1 LWGRRGTPRLYA
13 MTLPLSI
20 YDMLDFNNTEIAFS
34 SKSRGELQ
42 NAYWLFNTI
51 KYPWLVKCAKVATSI
66 ALKIHFPLAW
76 AVKPTLY
83 KQFVGGETL
92 QDCSAAINHLMKYNV
107 KSTLDYSAESEQT
120 PEGIQATFEE
130 TLRSI
135 DFAKGNTNLAYAVFK
150 PSTITTDELLAKASE
165 KREELTIDD
174 VRHFREF
181 RERFM
186 ALCQRAYDNDV
197 RILVDAE
204 DYCFQ
209 DAIDALT
216 DEAMR
221 KFNKKRAIVF
231 ATLQMYRHDRMPY
244 LRRIYDDAVAKGYIA
259 GVKFV
264 RGAYM
269 EAERARAAALDYPD
283 PICKDKQ
290 ATDENYDAAVRFT
303 MDHLDRF
310 EMFMGT
316 HNEESNYKLAKLM
329 DEKGIARDDSRV
341 FFAQLLGM
349 SDNIS
354 FNLAH
359 AGYNVTKYV
368 PYASVRDVLPYLIRR
383 AEENTS
389 VAGQTSRELR
399 MLEMEMARRKE
410 HKPAEGR

>member
-1 LWGRRGTPRLYA
+1 
-13 MTLPLSI
+13 
-20 YDMLDFNNTEIAFS
+20 MLDFNNTEIAFS
-34 SKSRGELQ
+34 AKSEGELK
-42 NAYWLFNTI
+42 NAYLLFNTI
-51 KYPWLVKCAKVATSI
+51 KYPGLVKFAKWATMI

-92 QDCSAAINHLMKYNV
+92 QDCEKAINHLKEFNV
-107 KSTLDYSAESEQT
+107 MSTLDFSAEGEQT
-120 PEGIQATFEE
+120 PEGIQATFDE
-130 TLRSI
+130 TIRSI
-135 DFAKGNTNLAYAVFK
+135 DYAKENKNLAYAVFK

-165 KREELTIDD
+165 RHSELTIEE
-174 VRHFREF
+174 VKAFREF
-181 RERFM
+181 KERFM
-186 ALCQRAYDNDV
+186 ALCQRAYENDV

-209 DAIDALT
+209 DAIDKLT
-216 DEAMR
+216 DDAMR

-231 ATLQMYRHDRMPY
+231 ATLQMYRHDRMAY
-244 LRRIYDDAVAKGYIA
+244 LQKIYADAIEKNYIP
-259 GVKFV
+259 GIKFV

-269 EAERARAAALDYPD
+269 EEERARAAAMGYPD

-290 ATDENYDAAVRFT
+290 ATDENYDAGVRFVV
-303 MDHLDRF
+303 DHIDRF

-316 HNEESNYKLAKLM
+316 HNEESNYKLAKLIE
-329 DEKGIARDDSRV
+329 EKGLQKNDPRI

-359 AGYNVTKYV
+359 EGYNVTKYV
-368 PYASVRDVLPYLIRR
+368 PYARVNDVLPYLIRR

-389 VAGQTSRELR
+389 VAGQTGRELR
-399 MLEMEMARRKE
+399 MLKTEMERRK
-410 HKPAEGR
+410 KK

>member
-1 LWGRRGTPRLYA
+1 
-13 MTLPLSI
+13 
-20 YDMLDFNNTEIAFS
+20 MLDFNNTEIAFS
-34 SKSRGELQ
+34 GKSGLELK
-42 NAYWLFNTI
+42 NAYLLFNTI
-51 KYPWLVKCAKVATSI
+51 KYPWLVKCAKVATNI

-92 QDCSAAINHLMKYNV
+92 EDCSAAISHLMKYNV
-107 KSTLDYSAESEQT
+107 KSTLDFSAESEQT
-120 PEGIQATFEE
+120 PEGIEATFQE

-135 DFAKGNTNLAYAVFK
+135 DFAKGNGNLAYAVFK
-150 PSTITTDELLAKASE
+150 PSTITTDELLSKASE
-165 KREELTIDD
+165 KREDLTIDD
-174 VRHFREF
+174 LHQFRQF

-186 ALCQRAYDNDV
+186 TLCQRAYDNDV

-221 KFNKKRAIVF
+221 KFNKRRAIVF

-244 LRRIYDDAVAKGYIA
+244 LRRIYDDAVEKNYIA

-269 EAERARAAALDYPD
+269 EAERERAAMMGYPD
-283 PICKDKQ
+283 PICKDKKT
-290 ATDENYDAAVRFT
+290 TDENYDAAVSYT

-329 DEKGIARDDSRV
+329 DEKGIAHDDPRI

-359 AGYNVTKYV
+359 AGFNVTKYV

-389 VAGQTSRELR
+389 VAGQTGRELR
-399 MLEMEMARRKE
+399 MLKAEMKRR
-410 HKPAEGR
+410 GRGK

>member
-1 LWGRRGTPRLYA
+1 
-13 MTLPLSI
+13 
-20 YDMLDFNNTEIAFS
+20 MLDFNNTEIAFS
-34 SKSRGELQ
+34 AKSEGELK
-42 NAYWLFNTI
+42 NAYLLFNTI
-51 KYPWLVKCAKVATSI
+51 KYPGLVKFAKWATLI

-92 QDCSAAINHLMKYNV
+92 QDCEKAINHLKEFNV
-107 KSTLDYSAESEQT
+107 MSTLDFSAEGEQT
-120 PEGIQATFEE
+120 PEGIQATFDE
-130 TLRSI
+130 TIRSI
-135 DFAKGNTNLAYAVFK
+135 DYAKENKNHAYAVFK

-165 KREELTIDD
+165 RHSELTIEE
-174 VRHFREF
+174 VKAFREF
-181 RERFM
+181 KERFM
-186 ALCQRAYDNDV
+186 ALCQRAYENDV

-209 DAIDALT
+209 DAIDKLT
-216 DEAMR
+216 DDAMR

-231 ATLQMYRHDRMPY
+231 ATLQMYRHDRMAY
-244 LRRIYDDAVAKGYIA
+244 LQKIYADAIEKDYIP
-259 GVKFV
+259 GIKFV

-269 EAERARAAALDYPD
+269 EEERARAAAMGYPD

-290 ATDENYDAAVRFT
+290 ATDENYDAGVRFVV
-303 MDHLDRF
+303 DHIDRF

-316 HNEESNYKLAKLM
+316 HNEESNYKLAKLIE
-329 DEKGIARDDSRV
+329 EKGLKKNDPRI

-359 AGYNVTKYV
+359 EGYNVTKYV
-368 PYASVRDVLPYLIRR
+368 PYAKVNDVLPYLIRR

-389 VAGQTSRELR
+389 VAGQTGRELR
-399 MLEMEMARRKE
+399 MLKAEMERRKR
-410 HKPAEGR
+410 K

>member
-1 LWGRRGTPRLYA
+1 
-13 MTLPLSI
+13 
-20 YDMLDFNNTEIAFS
+20 MLDFDNTEIAFS
-34 SKSRGELQ
+34 SKSQSELK
-42 NAYWLFNTI
+42 NAYLLFNTI
-51 KYPWLVKCAKVATSI
+51 KYPWLVKLAKLGTNI

-92 QDCSAAINHLMKYNV
+92 NDCLKAIDHLRVFNV
-107 KSTLDYSAESEQT
+107 KSTLDYSAEGEQT
-120 PEGIQATFEE
+120 PAGIQATFDE
-130 TLRSI
+130 TMRSI
-135 DFAKGNTNLAYAVFK
+135 DFAKGNDNLAYAVFK
-150 PSTITTDELLAKASE
+150 PSTITTDELLAKTSE
-165 KREELTIDD
+165 KREELTIEE
-174 VRHFREF
+174 VKAFREF

-209 DAIDALT
+209 DAIDELT
-216 DEAMR
+216 DYAMR
-221 KFNKKRAIVF
+221 KFNGKRAIVF
-231 ATLQMYRHDRMPY
+231 TTLQMYRHDRMSY
-244 LRRIYDDAVAKGYIA
+244 LRRIFDDAVEKNYIA

-269 EAERARAAALDYPD
+269 EAERARAKALGYPD
-283 PICKDKQ
+283 PICKDKPT
-290 ATDENYDAAVRFT
+290 TDDNYNAGVAFV

-310 EMFMGT
+310 ELFMGT

-329 DEKGIARDDSRV
+329 DEKGIKRDDQRIY
-341 FFAQLLGM
+341 FAQLLGM

-359 AGYNVTKYV
+359 AGFNVTKYV
-368 PYASVRDVLPYLIRR
+368 PYAPVREVLPYLIRR

-389 VAGQTSRELR
+389 VAGQTSRELK
-399 MLEMEMARRKE
+399 MLQSEMNRRK
-410 HKPAEGR
+410 KGGTIYLAT

>member
-1 LWGRRGTPRLYA
+1 
-13 MTLPLSI
+13 
-20 YDMLDFNNTEIAFS
+20 MLDFNNTEIAFS
-34 SKSRGELQ
+34 AKSPSELQ
-42 NAYWLFNTI
+42 NAYLLFNTI
-51 KYPWLVKCAKVATSI
+51 KHPWLVKCAKIGTQI

-92 QDCSAAINHLMKYNV
+92 QDCAKAINHLMKYNV
-107 KSTLDYSAESEQT
+107 KSTLDFSAEGEQT
-120 PEGIQATFEE
+120 PEGIKATFDE
-130 TLRSI
+130 TIRSI
-135 DFAKGNTNLAYAVFK
+135 DYAKGNPNLAYAVFK

-165 KREELTIDD
+165 KRSELTIEE
-174 VRHFREF
+174 VKQFREF
-181 RERFM
+181 RDRFM
-186 ALCQRAYDNDV
+186 TLCQRAYDNGV

-209 DAIDALT
+209 DAIDELT

-231 ATLQMYRHDRMPY
+231 ATLQMYRHDRMAY
-244 LRRIYDDAVAKGYIA
+244 LRRIYDDATTKNYIA
-259 GVKFV
+259 GIKFV

-269 EAERARAAALDYPD
+269 EEERARAAALGYPD
-283 PICKDKQ
+283 PICKDKK
-290 ATDENYDAAVRFT
+290 ATDENYDAGVRFV
-303 MDHLDRF
+303 MDHLERF

-316 HNEESNYKLAKLM
+316 HNEESNYKLAQWM
-329 DEKGIARDDSRV
+329 DEKGISRNDPRI

-359 AGYNVTKYV
+359 EGFNVTKYV
-368 PYASVRDVLPYLIRR
+368 PYAAVRDVLPYLIRR

-399 MLEMEMARRKE
+399 MLKSEMDRRK
-410 HKPAEGR
+410 KAKK

>member
-1 LWGRRGTPRLYA
+1 
-13 MTLPLSI
+13 
-20 YDMLDFNNTEIAFS
+20 MLDFNNLEIAFS
-34 SKSRGELQ
+34 SKTRSELR
-42 NAYWLFNTI
+42 NAYRLFCAI
-51 KYPWLVKCAKVATSI
+51 KYPSLVKLAKVTTQI

-92 QDCSAAINHLMKYNV
+92 QDCAPTINQLKKFGVY
-107 KSTLDYSAESEQT
+107 STLDYSAEGKKT
-120 PEGIQATFEE
+120 PAGIEATFKE
-130 TLRSI
+130 TLRSV
-135 DFAKGNTNLAYAVFK
+135 DYAKENPDIAYAVFK
-150 PSTITTDELLAKASE
+150 PSTLTYDELFAKVSE
-165 KREELTIDD
+165 KKGKLTIDEIKAY
-174 VRHFREF
+174 REF
-181 RERFM
+181 TERFM
-186 ALCQRAYDNDV
+186 ALCQRAYDNNV

-209 DAIDALT
+209 DAIDQLT

-221 KFNKKRAIVF
+221 KFNKERAVVF

-244 LRRIYDDAVAKGYIA
+244 LRRILEDAVENNYYP

-269 EAERARAAALDYPD
+269 EEERKRAAEQGYPD
-283 PICKDKQ
+283 PICKNKA
-290 ATDENYDAAVRFT
+290 ATDENFNAGVAFVVE
-303 MDHLDRF
+303 HLDRM
-310 EMFMGT
+310 ELFMGT
-316 HNEESNYKLAKLM
+316 HNEDSNYMLARMLL
-329 DEKGIARDDSRV
+329 DKGYAPNDKRV

-368 PYASVRDVLPYLIRR
+368 PYARVNDVLPYLIRR

-389 VAGQTSRELR
+389 VAGQTGRELR
-399 MLEMEMARRKE
+399 FLKAELQRRKSV
-410 HKPAEGR
+410 AQ

>member
-1 LWGRRGTPRLYA
+1 
-13 MTLPLSI
+13 
-20 YDMLDFNNTEIAFS
+20 MLDFNNTEIAFS
-34 SKSRGELQ
+34 AKSEGELK
-42 NAYWLFNTI
+42 NAYVLFNTI
-51 KYPWLVKCAKVATSI
+51 KHPWLVKCAKLGTQV

-92 QDCSAAINHLMKYNV
+92 QDCSKAIDHLMKFNV
-107 KSTLDYSAESEQT
+107 RSTLDFSAEGEQT

-130 TLRSI
+130 TMRSI
-135 DFAKGNTNLAYAVFK
+135 DYAKGNDKLAYAVFK

-165 KREELTIDD
+165 KRGELTIEE
-174 VRHFREF
+174 VKQFREF

-186 ALCQRAYDNDV
+186 AFCQRAYDNDV

-209 DAIDALT
+209 DAIDELT

-221 KFNKKRAIVF
+221 KYNKKRAIVF

-269 EAERARAAALDYPD
+269 EEERARAAALGYPD
-283 PICKDKQ
+283 PICKDKK
-290 ATDENYDAAVRFT
+290 ATDENYDAGVRFV

-329 DEKGIARDDSRV
+329 DEKGIDRGDSRI

-359 AGYNVTKYV
+359 AGFNVTKYV
-368 PYASVRDVLPYLIRR
+368 PYAAVRDVLPYLIRR

-399 MLEMEMARRKE
+399 MLKLEMERRRKAA
-410 HKPAEGR
+410 K